1 MSISVSPSGTT
12 FQREGR
18 PFFYLADTVW
28 AAFSNAPMDEWRAY
42 LAYRRRQGFTALQ
55 ISVLPIV
62 HDMSASGLDLGPF
75 EVDERGRWNFG
86 APSQAYFARAAE
98 MVGVVRD
105 EGFTPALVLLWCNYV
120 PDTWGARRTPDVV
133 MPAEAVAPYVAYVV
147 RLFAPHDPIYLVSG
161 DTDFPSE
168 RAIGHYATALRVVKE
183 LSPHAL
189 TTLHLA
195 PQADL
200 PDDLARSPHLDFY
213 MYQSGHHVEEQ
224 SRAYTVAQ
232 RFAGKP
238 VQRPV
243 VNGEP
248 CYEGHGHGHRYGRF
262 SSFDVRRAIWQS
274 LLSGAGAGV
283 TYGAHGV
290 WSWHRQ
296 DAAFTSEAFSMRPF
310 DWREA
315 LRLEGAWDASFARAV
330 VERYHLYG
338 LNARPDAQSVSPE
351 ICVAASA
358 NRGRV
363 AVYVPYPTEVTLK
376 MDMDVADDHVWTVID
391 LAARHW
397 GDMPVSRSAGRVII
411 PMHETN
417 SDILVIGTAGGSL

>member
-1 MSISVSPSGTT
+1 MQLSVSETRSY
-12 FQREGR
+12 FLRDGR

-55 ISVLPIV
+55 ISVLPIL
-62 HDMSASGLDLGPF
+62 HDMSASGLDAHPF
-75 EVDERGRWNFG
+75 AVDERGQWDFN
-86 APSQAYFARAAE
+86 APSPAYFARAAE
-98 MVGVVRD
+98 MVGVARE
-105 EGFTPALVLLWCNYV
+105 EGFVPALVLLWCNYV
-120 PDTWGARRTPDVV
+120 PDTWGSQRTPDVV
-133 MPAEAVAPYVAYVV
+133 MPAGAVAPYVEYVV
-147 RLFAPHDPIYLVSG
+147 RLLAPYDPVYIISG

-168 RAIGHYATALRVVKE
+168 RAIGHYTTALRVVKD

-200 PDDLARSPHLDFY
+200 PDDLAHSPHLDFY

-224 SRAYTVAQ
+224 DRAYTLAQ

-238 VQRPV
+238 VRHPV

-262 SSFDVRRAIWQS
+262 SAFDVRRAIWQS
-274 LLSGAGAGV
+274 LLAGAGAGV

-290 WSWHRQ
+290 WSWHRRGV
-296 DAAFTSEAFSMRPF
+296 AFTSEAFSMRPF

-330 VERYHLYG
+330 VERYDLYG
-338 LNARPDAQSVSPE
+338 LDARPDAQDVSPE
-351 ICVAASA
+351 IRVAAA
-358 NRGRV
+358 PDRGRV
-363 AVYVPYPTEVTLK
+363 AVYVPYPTEVAMEL
-376 MDMDVADDHVWTVID
+376 DVADDYIWTVID

-397 GDMPVSRSAGRVII
+397 GDLPVSRSTGRVVI
-411 PMHETN
+411 PMHEAN
-417 SDILVIGTAGGSL
+417 NDILVIGTAGGSV